1 MRLGVPVLIIHI
13 LKVLHMIISMR
24 IGSMEN
30 KQLHSPGSLVQI
42 KLDTKGKYLV
52 LSTVLAASV
61 IMHMMTDLQMK
72 DLVQEFLTFLF
83 LVVVNNSNL
92 MCSLPIPIKIL
103 RLAVHP
109 IKGALVPVRVKMCGT
124 KQEMHL
130 WKLMSMPR
138 EMEMD
143 FVLHRYQ
150 TIGIFCFYKN
160 KKNTLL
166 ASCF

>member
-1 MRLGVPVLIIHI
+1 
-13 LKVLHMIISMR
+13 
-24 IGSMEN
+24 MEN

-42 KLDTKGKYLV
+42 KLDMKGKYLV

-72 DLVQEFLTFLF
+72 DLVQEFLIFLF
-83 LVVVNNSNL
+83 LVVANNSNL
-92 MCSLPIPIKIL
+92 MFTLPISIKIL

-109 IKGALVPVRVKMCGT
+109 IKDALVPVQVKMCGP

-138 EMEMD
+138 
-143 FVLHRYQ
+143 
-150 TIGIFCFYKN
+150 
-160 KKNTLL
+160 
-166 ASCF
+166 